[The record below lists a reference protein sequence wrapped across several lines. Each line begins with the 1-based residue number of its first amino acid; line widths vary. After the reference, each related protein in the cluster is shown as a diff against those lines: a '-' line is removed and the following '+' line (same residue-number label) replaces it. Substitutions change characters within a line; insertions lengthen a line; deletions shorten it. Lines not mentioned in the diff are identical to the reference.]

1 MSETKIDKTAIVH
14 PGAELGA
21 GVEVGPYAVVGE
33 HAVLER
39 GVRVG
44 PHACIEGWTEIG
56 EDTGISHGAVIGV
69 APQDVKYKGEMSF
82 CKIGRGSVIR
92 EYATVHR
99 ATGEGSETVI
109 GEKCFIMA
117 YAHVAHNCRIGNGVV
132 IANAAQIAGHV
143 LVEDLALVSGLVP
156 VHQFVRI
163 GKLSIIGGGCRVPM
177 DIVPFV
183 SAAGYPIRVRS
194 LNLVGLRRQGY
205 SSEDISLLRKAFKI
219 LFRSNLNTSQALEE
233 LRDGIP
239 QTSEIVHLV
248 RFIEGSK
255 RGINK

>member
-1 MSETKIDKTAIVH
+1 LSETKIDRTAIVH
-14 PGAELGA
+14 PGAELEA
-21 GVEVGPYAVVGE
+21 GVEVGPYAIVGDHVV
-33 HAVLER
+33 LKR
-39 GVRVG
+39 GVSVG

-56 EDTGISHGAVIGV
+56 EDTEISHGAVIGA
-69 APQDVKYKGEMSF
+69 APQDVKHKGEKSY
-82 CKIGRGSVIR
+82 CRIGRGSRIR

-99 ATGEGSETVI
+99 ATGEGNETVV
-109 GEKCFIMA
+109 GEKCFVMA

-132 IANAAQIAGHV
+132 IANATQIAGHV
-143 LVEDLALVSGLVP
+143 LVEDLALISGLVP

-163 GKLSIIGGGCRVPM
+163 GKLAIIGGGCRVPM

-183 SAAGYPIRVRS
+183 SAVGYPIRVRS

-205 SSEDISLLRKAFKI
+205 SSDDISLLKEAFRI

-233 LRDGIP
+233 LKNGIP
-239 QTSEIVHLV
+239 QTSEITHLV
-248 RFIEGSK
+248 SFIEASK